1 MDKITFV
8 RKNFERWNKKTQIN
22 IGNNRLYKIVG
33 SGPVSFKVLKFGPNE
48 ETTKP
53 TWSQTWWKYGE
64 LSATGQEVINKMYK
78 ELGGK

>member
-1 MDKITFV
+1 MNKIEYV
-8 RKNFERWNKKTQIN
+8 KKNFKKWNKKNEIN

-33 SGPVSFKVLKFGPNE
+33 SGPISFKVLKFGPNE